1 VSPLSKKIVIILSL
15 VVIAFVATGYVRA
28 RSNDE
33 KAYRALTVYSEVLDK
48 VQNDYVDD
56 PNIGQVTSGALHGLL
71 DSLDA
76 ESAYL
81 SPLEYKDFKEK
92 SANTAAGETG
102 LVLIRRGYIGVIGS
116 LPDSPAAKAGL
127 RIGDIVEKIAGFST
141 AQMAIGQAQLLLR
154 GAPGSVVKLSVIRR
168 GKTEPQD
175 VDLTLA
181 KLSAPRVLED
191 KLQGDIAYLRVPQF
205 SAGMTKQIREKLGQ
219 FQRQGVKK
227 LILDLRE
234 CPAGEDSEG
243 IATAQLFVP
252 SGTITTL
259 KGQTISPVV
268 SSAEA
273 SKVVWADPVTVLIG
287 VGTAG
292 PAEIVAGAISGN
304 KRGETVGDR
313 TYGTASMQKLIEMD
327 DGSALILTV
336 ANYYTPDNKEIPAN
350 GVAATSEV
358 RPSIDEVIAA
368 NDGSQPVPSEKPVSV
383 DDPVVKK
390 AIDILEGSAAPTRKA
405 A

>member
-48 VQNDYVDD
+48 VQNDYVDE

-92 SANTAAGETG
+92 SATTAAGETG

-175 VDLTLA
+175 VELTLA

-273 SKVVWADPVTVLIG
+273 SKVVWVDPVTVLIG

-390 AIDILEGSAAPTRKA
+390 AIDILQGSPAPARKA

>member
-1 VSPLSKKIVIILSL
+1 MSPLSKKIVIILSL

-92 SANTAAGETG
+92 SATTTAGETG

-175 VDLTLA
+175 VELTLA

-273 SKVVWADPVTVLIG
+273 SKVVWVDPVTVLIG

-390 AIDILEGSAAPTRKA
+390 AIDILQGSPAPARKA